1 MDLIDMG
8 TKGRVPLCRAC
19 RVPLLVTLLSEDPH
33 KFLGVPNQ
41 ERHLS
46 VDKEVP
52 SCFGSY

>member
-1 MDLIDMG
+1 MG
-8 TKGRVPLCRAC
+8 HAHG
-19 RVPLLVTLLSEDPH
+19 VPLLVTLLTEDPH

-52 SCFGSY
+52 SCFSSYELVI